1 MENEDYQKLK
11 DYALK
16 LLSFRPRSVKEI
28 EDKLLRYSIK
38 KGFGQKNSELVI
50 ENFKSIGLLDDYD
63 FAKWW
68 VRERRDFRPKGTYLL
83 KFELKS
89 KGIDDEIID
98 RVLSEEDKGKDLES
112 ALKVADKKEGFWKH
126 LPINQA
132 KIKLSNLLLRRGFSW
147 DIIYKVIDCRLQK
160 S

>member
-1 MENEDYQKLK
+1 MEKEEHQKIK

-28 EDKLLRYSIK
+28 EGKLLQYSIK
-38 KGFGQKNSELVI
+38 KGFGQKIPEFVI
-50 ENFKSIGLLDDYD
+50 ENLTSSGLLNDYD

-83 KFELKS
+83 KLELKS
-89 KGIDDEIID
+89 KGIDNEIID
-98 RVLSEEDKGKDLES
+98 RVLSEEDKGNDLES
-112 ALKVADKKEGFWKH
+112 ALKVTDKKERFWKK

-132 KIKLSNLLLRRGFSW
+132 KIKISNLLLRRGFSW

>member
-1 MENEDYQKLK
+1 MENENYQKLK

-16 LLSFRPRSVKEI
+16 ILSIRPRSVSELKG
-28 EDKLLRYSIK
+28 KLQQYSAK
-38 KGFGQKNSELVI
+38 KGFGQKNPELII
-50 ENFKSIGLLDDYD
+50 ENLISSGLLNDYD

-68 VRERRDFRPKGTYLL
+68 IQERRDFRPKGTYLL
-83 KFELKS
+83 KLELKS

-98 RVLSEEDKGKDLES
+98 RVLSEEDKGGDLES
-112 ALKVADKKEGFWKH
+112 AFKVADKKERFWKQ